1 MIKKIKA
8 GELLSFILEN
18 ELQGNVNHS
27 SSITISAKSINRFRD
42 QMRIQNIQAELKIYD
57 FEEVQSIYP
66 HHVKVSSTQI
76 EIHSSE
82 RFVTELNFHY
92 SNGTD
97 RNERKENIMNIW
109 KKYK

>member
-8 GELLSFILEN
+8 GELLSFILES
-18 ELQGNVNHS
+18 ELQGNVNQ
-27 SSITISAKSINRFRD
+27 SSITISAKSINRFKN

-82 RFVTELNFHY
+82 RFMTELNFHY

-109 KKYK
+109 KRIK